1 MSGVWPFGN
10 LRMFGYEVIY
20 ADPAWRYE
28 NYSKAGEWKNAAR
41 HYDCMS
47 IEDIAALPVGHL
59 AAPNCALFC
68 WVTNPLLAQAIDVIR
83 GWGFTYKTVAFTWA
97 KRTRRDG
104 GWHMG
109 LGYSTRA
116 NVELCLL
123 ATMGEVGL
131 PLDRGVRSLIV
142 EPLREHSRK
151 PDRVR
156 DDILRLYGD
165 RPRCELFGR
174 TQTPGWDVWGD
185 EANKFTEIS
194 GPRRDRKRSDGVND
208 ALTDGGGSGGNPLAN
223 ARPVQSLSVA
233 PLFDGAAL

>member
-1 MSGVWPFGN
+1 MDSGWPFGD
-10 LRMFGYEVIY
+10 LRMFGYEIIY

-47 IEDIAALPVGHL
+47 IDDIAALPVGHL

-68 WVTNPLLAQAIDVIR
+68 WVTNPLLDQAIDVIR

-97 KRTRRDG
+97 KRTKLNK

-116 NVELCLL
+116 NAELCLL
-123 ATMGEVGL
+123 ATMGDIGL
-131 PLDRGVRSLIV
+131 PLDRGVRSLII

-151 PDRVR
+151 PDRLR
-156 DDILRLYGD
+156 DDIVRLYGD
-165 RPRCELFGR
+165 RPRCELFSR
-174 TQTPGWDVWGD
+174 TQTVGWDAWGND
-185 EANKFTEIS
+185 TNHFNEFP
-194 GPRRDRKRSDGVND
+194 GPRRDRKKSDGLCD
-208 ALTDGGGSGGNPLAN
+208 RLTDGGNLVGNP
-223 ARPVQSLSVA
+223 PITSSVQSLSVA
-233 PLFDGAAL
+233 PLFDGAAQ